1 MKISKCFPAIFA
13 MLTTVSSLSAK
24 TLDDQFLF
32 STVFITN
39 ESTLSQGTGFVVI
52 RPVQEKKYLWCLV
65 SNKHI
70 LLPKPIK
77 PDETNRLA
85 KGKISINTI
94 RNGKVEKEEIKVIL
108 RDAAGNSLV
117 KGHPSPF
124 VDVAAMI
131 ITSYLK
137 PYIHD
142 ANTLVFAIKEERFA
156 TRDFIRNSFV
166 SVGDPALIIGYPLS
180 LVEEGHVVPIARNA
194 RLATKPDYDFKN
206 QPIFLVDSTVVRGSS
221 GSPVVLPIQPYVWTE
236 KHKISIGPIQQ
247 NHLLGI
253 VSGAI
258 KDWEMIIR
266 KSVSFEKTQVFSVID
281 SSNLGIVFRAETISE
296 TIDEF
301 GYHRWSERGVE
312 PSGEPDKK

>member
-1 MKISKCFPAIFA
+1 MKILKCLTAIFLA
-13 MLTTVSSLSAK
+13 LTTVSSLSAK
-24 TLDDQFLF
+24 TLDDQFIF

-39 ESTLSQGTGFVVI
+39 ESAQRQGTGFLVI
-52 RPVQEKKYLWCLV
+52 RQVQEKKYLWCLV

-70 LLPKPIK
+70 LLPAPIK
-77 PDETNRLA
+77 PAETNRLA
-85 KGKISINTI
+85 KGKISINAI
-94 RNGKVEKEEIKVIL
+94 RDGKVEKEEIKVIL
-108 RDAAGNSLV
+108 RDAAGNSFV
-117 KGHPSPF
+117 KGHPNPS
-124 VDVAAMI
+124 VDVAAI
-131 ITSYLK
+131 NITFYLK
-137 PYIHD
+137 PFLD
-142 ANTLVFAIKEERFA
+142 DPNTSLFGIVEELFA

-166 SVGDPALIIGYPLS
+166 SVGDPALIVGYPLS
-180 LVEEGHVVPIARNA
+180 LVEEGHVVPISRNA

-236 KHKISIGPIQQ
+236 KHKINIGLIQE
-247 NHLLGI
+247 NHLIGI

-281 SSNLGIVFRAETISE
+281 SSNLGIVFKAETISE

-301 GYHRWSERGVE
+301 GHHRWAE
-312 PSGEPDKK
+312 